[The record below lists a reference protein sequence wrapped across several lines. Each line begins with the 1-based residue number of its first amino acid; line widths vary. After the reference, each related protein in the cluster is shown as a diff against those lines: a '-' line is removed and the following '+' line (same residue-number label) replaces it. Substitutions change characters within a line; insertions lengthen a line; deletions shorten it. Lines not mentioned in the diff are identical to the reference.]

1 MPNTKFNQQTLDAIE
16 ARKAEKI
23 AELKDWTKKKIES
36 TANEIKDAADN
47 ELNAQ
52 FEKMD
57 ATLKYKL
64 DNAMD
69 RAEDA
74 YIFHVQSAEIDAFRE
89 DKNQEK
95 QIDESIYALSLKY
108 NDLAEDEVI
117 KYKKKEKDINQKLYN
132 LSEEKKAIQ
141 KELENAEKAV
151 ADKRGDIDKV
161 RNSMDELFDGYY
173 FLSEED
179 KTTRDEKMQS
189 LHEDL
194 HEYNQQLDVLAVSR
208 DGLEEKL
215 KKCDEDYANLP
226 KALKDAFDEYKKN
239 EENLRNDLAVKK
251 AAIEEDLANG
261 KKKRELDLAV
271 KKSADYK
278 KQRINLVYEG
288 MKAEAQSENSR
299 SKKYIKEIKDN
310 DTNYKINRATEKI
323 KHEADDIKDR
333 VVGSVDI
340 EFELGHVM
348 SIHKTFGHTNTE
360 EFEKMTTAIKS
371 AYFSLGVCDT
381 SKETEAN
388 ILSKCVTAYKEC
400 QNYIAKKDRKSS
412 FLEYFRSDF
421 GKERLL
427 FASDM
432 MVKLKKICPGLED
445 ALKAENANAVKNE
458 VQQEAKGDKGPKR
471 DVKGELDALKKEYQ
485 KSNKNQNNKN
495 LDNEPKK
502 ESVNLLK

>member
-1 MPNTKFNQQTLDAIE
+1 MPNTKFNRQTLDAIE
-16 ARKAEKI
+16 AKKAEKI
-23 AELKDWTKKKIES
+23 AELNDWTIKKIES
-36 TANEIKDAADN
+36 TTNEIKDAANN
-47 ELNAQ
+47 ELNAE
-52 FEKMD
+52 FEKID

-64 DNAMD
+64 DTAMD
-69 RAEDA
+69 NAEDA
-74 YIFHVQSAEIDAFRE
+74 YNFHIQSAEIDSFRE

-108 NDLAEDEVI
+108 NDLAEDEI
-117 KYKKKEKDINQKLYN
+117 SKYKEKEKDINQKLYN

-161 RNSMDELFDGYY
+161 RISMDELFDGYK
-173 FLSEED
+173 FLSEVD
-179 KTTRDEKMQS
+179 KGTRDEKMQS

-194 HEYNQQLDVLAVSR
+194 HEYNQQLDVLAFSR

-215 KKCDEDYANLP
+215 KKCNEDYANLTQ
-226 KALKDAFDEYKKN
+226 ALKDAFDEYKKN

-278 KQRINLVYEG
+278 EQRINLVYEG
-288 MKAEAQSENSR
+288 MKAEAETENSR
-299 SKKYIKEIKDN
+299 SKRNLKEKKDN
-310 DTNYKINRATEKI
+310 ETNNKINRAAEKI
-323 KHEADDIKDR
+323 KYEAEDIKDR

-340 EFELGHVM
+340 EFELGRVM
-348 SIHKTFGHTNTE
+348 SLHKTFGHTNTD
-360 EFEKMTTAIKS
+360 EFKKMTDAVKDS
-371 AYFSLGVCDT
+371 YLALGKCDT
-381 SKETEAN
+381 SKEAEDD
-388 ILSKCVTAYKEC
+388 ILSKCVDAYRKC

-445 ALKAENANAVKNE
+445 ALKAENANAVKDE
-458 VQQEAKGDKGPKR
+458 VQQEAKEAKGPKR

-485 KSNKNQNNKN
+485 KNNKNQNNKN

-502 ESVNLLK
+502 ENVNLLQ